1 MASSTKKTITQRLF
15 RSLFYAFKGEIE
27 EIASLRPTDDDR
39 KQGERLALMATSI
52 AAGVGITVAPAL
64 TPIIAKVF
72 AYGIRDMKDGITNN
86 DKLIIERI
94 QKELKYEFSND
105 EQFSKLLKP
114 DK

>member
-15 RSLFYAFKGEIE
+15 RSLFYAFKDEIE

-52 AAGVGITVAPAL
+52 AAGVGIAVAPAL

-86 DKLIIERI
+86 DK
-94 QKELKYEFSND
+94 
-105 EQFSKLLKP
+105 
-114 DK
+114 

>member
-1 MASSTKKTITQRLF
+1 MASSTKKTIIQRLF

-52 AAGVGITVAPAL
+52 AAGVGIAVAPAL

>member
-1 MASSTKKTITQRLF
+1 MASSTKRTIAQRLF

-52 AAGVGITVAPAL
+52 AAGVGIAVAPAL

-105 EQFSKLLKP
+105 EQFLKLLKP